1 MLVLTRRLEEGIVI
15 QIPGSA
21 ESITVSVLGVEG
33 EKVKLGIAAPRAV
46 TVLRQELCEAVRA
59 QNQSAAQNLAAAKQV
74 APQALATL
82 RHLFPANGH
91 GPA

>member
-59 QNQSAAQNLAAAKQV
+59 QNLAAAKQV
-74 APQALATL
+74 APQALASL
-82 RHLFPANGH
+82 KHLFPANGH